1 MCKIFRTFNFR
12 HLSYRRKIFNSENF
26 PIYGTLSLSLSLTV
40 LTEEQK
46 QNVGMFIDPVTKFFE
61 VQHH

>member
-1 MCKIFRTFNFR
+1 MHT
-12 HLSYRRKIFNSENF
+12 HTHTY
-26 PIYGTLSLSLSLTV
+26 TV

-61 VQHH
+61 VMFCHTINMKKVEDIIIFTAKGYFSH